1 MQAPLPTPNETLRLE
16 RLHRFGVLDTL
27 PQEAFDHIT
36 TLASAICGT
45 PIALISLVDQDRQ
58 WFKSRIGLQAQQT
71 PRELAFCAHAI
82 HTPHDIMEVE
92 DATRDE
98 RFHDNPLVREAPGIR
113 FYAGM
118 PIVTEDGLA
127 MGTVCVIDQQP
138 RQLTEV
144 QRQALRSLAS
154 LVLSLL
160 EREELHQRKLTAQA
174 QEARQ
179 QSVMLTSLTL
189 AGLDLKSFVDTN
201 LVYRYVN
208 QCYLDYW
215 NKKSEDI
222 VGRSIPELLGDST
235 FTSAVKPHFDKAL
248 QGQEVHYELLLD
260 FPAKGPRWMEVTYLP
275 ARNDTGE
282 VIGVV
287 VRSHDIHAI
296 RNREATLE
304 ATVEL
309 LEHKTLEQQRF
320 IHIIS
325 HDLREPI
332 NTIANFAGLLAEDP
346 AIAWPAHA
354 QRYLGF
360 VQGGAERMRTLLDD
374 LMELLQMD
382 QHGVSLS
389 KVDTAELVKDVLQD
403 LAATI
408 DRTAAII
415 TVGALPVVQGDATLL
430 RVLIQNLVTNA
441 LKFQPRGQKPE
452 VAIDGHRVAD
462 QWVLSVTDNGI
473 GIPPDQTRKIFDVF
487 TRLNNARDYAGSGLG
502 LSICRRIADLHHGQ
516 ISVSSVAGHGS
527 RFELALSAN
536 TPSQKASH
544 P

>member
-1 MQAPLPTPNETLRLE
+1 MQAALPPLNETQRLE
-16 RLHRFGVLDTL
+16 RLRRFGVLDTL

-45 PIALISLVDQDRQ
+45 PIALISLIDQDRQ
-58 WFKSRIGLQAQQT
+58 WFKSRVGLQAQQT

-82 HTPHDIMEVE
+82 LAPNDIMEVE
-92 DATRDE
+92 DATRDA
-98 RFHDNPLVREAPGIR
+98 RFHDNPLVSQAPDIR

-138 RQLTEV
+138 RQLNDV

-154 LVLSLL
+154 LVLTLL
-160 EREELHQRKLTAQA
+160 EHEELHQRKLAAQA

-179 QSVMLTSLTL
+179 HSMMLTSLTL
-189 AGLDLKSFVDTN
+189 AGLDLKSFVDKD

-215 NKKSEDI
+215 NKKAEDI
-222 VGRSIPELLGDST
+222 IGCSIPELLGESIYT
-235 FTSAVKPHFDKAL
+235 TAVKPHFDKAL
-248 QGQEVHYELLLD
+248 QGEEVHYELLLD
-260 FPAKGPRWMEVTYLP
+260 FPGKGPRWMEVTYLP
-275 ARNDTGE
+275 ARSDTGE

-287 VRSHDIHAI
+287 VRAHDIHTI
-296 RNREATLE
+296 RNREATLQT
-304 ATVEL
+304 TVEL

-332 NTIANFAGLLAEDP
+332 NTITNFAGLIADDP
-346 AIAWPAHA
+346 AVALPAHA

-360 VQGGAERMRTLLDD
+360 VQSGSARMKTLLDD
-374 LMELLQMD
+374 LLEFLHMD
-382 QHGVSLS
+382 QHAVSLS
-389 KVDTAELVKDVLQD
+389 EVDASQLVNNVREDMG
-403 LAATI
+403 ATI
-408 DRTAAII
+408 ERTGAAI
-415 TVGALPVVQGDATLL
+415 TVGPLPVVQGDPTLL
-430 RVLIQNLVTNA
+430 RVLIQNLVSNA
-441 LKFQPRGQKPE
+441 LKFQPKGQKPQVLIE
-452 VAIDGHRVAD
+452 GRMDSD

-473 GIPPDQTRKIFDVF
+473 GIPTDQSRKIFDIF
-487 TRLNNARDYAGSGLG
+487 TRLNTTKEYAGSGLG

-516 ISVSSVAGHGS
+516 ITVRSVAGHGS
-527 RFELALSAN
+527 RFELALPIQS
-536 TPSQKASH
+536 TTQKEPH